1 MFRRQLSKNLK
12 PLKKKIE
19 DLNEIINKV
28 SNIDDD
34 QDEQKVFEFGF
45 FTGGTN
51 QKCDSFVWKF
61 GLSSKNMEFL
71 EFLQRDYCKQI
82 LENNDFKFHI
92 ETGDIY
98 YKSNNTNEWIFE
110 FMKTQ
115 QDSSKGK
122 ISLGLMYDENYNDY
136 FRWVLN
142 GFDAHEKTK
151 LDLLTFKNT
160 KDLLIHFN
168 DLLESSG

>member
-1 MFRRQLSKNLK
+1 
-12 PLKKKIE
+12 
-19 DLNEIINKV
+19 
-28 SNIDDD
+28 
-34 QDEQKVFEFGF
+34 
-45 FTGGTN
+45 
-51 QKCDSFVWKF
+51 
-61 GLSSKNMEFL
+61 
-71 EFLQRDYCKQI
+71 
-82 LENNDFKFHI
+82 
-92 ETGDIY
+92 
-98 YKSNNTNEWIFE
+98 
-110 FMKTQ
+110 MKTQ

-160 KDLLIHFN
+160 KDFFIHFN

>member
-1 MFRRQLSKNLK
+1 
-12 PLKKKIE
+12 
-19 DLNEIINKV
+19 
-28 SNIDDD
+28 
-34 QDEQKVFEFGF
+34 
-45 FTGGTN
+45 
-51 QKCDSFVWKF
+51 
-61 GLSSKNMEFL
+61 
-71 EFLQRDYCKQI
+71 
-82 LENNDFKFHI
+82 
-92 ETGDIY
+92 
-98 YKSNNTNEWIFE
+98 
-110 FMKTQ
+110 MKTQ

-160 KDLLIHFN
+160 KDLLIYFN